1 MKLSITGLFKRHV
14 KEEKKPQNIDAGQE
28 KEPASII
35 QTDIWKKPSS
45 DGLVDY
51 HAVTGEGTPEYQERQ
66 NSLQQMEAWAKENQI
81 PVGKR
86 TVTDYYYDSKIVPGR
101 VVLMGLGKNVRGSMQ
116 YILNELNHNDA
127 FKDFH
132 IYVKTAK
139 DTEEIVK
146 TYIRQNGWN
155 RTEAVTPDSVYME
168 LIETAQFLLTEVY
181 LTAAWVKKEGQMYIN
196 IWHGTPLKK
205 LGLAKNAKGK
215 HKNGIQQSNFIDADY
230 LLYPNDYT
238 KKHMLESYKVAE
250 LMPGKVL
257 KLGYPRT
264 GGMLEAAQSDQTE
277 LRKMLAPNGEHI
289 YAYMPTWKDYLKV
302 DQVVAE
308 SKELLDY
315 LDANLR
321 EDQILYVNLHHRVS
335 DSLDYSQ
342 FKRIRQFPPTVDS
355 YKLLALTDALI
366 TDYSSVFY
374 DYLAL
379 RRQIVLYCAD
389 YELYRKKRGTYMD
402 LMELPFDKA
411 VTPEEVLAAINRG
424 KTYDDE
430 AAYQEFCAYD
440 SVENAHKLCSLF
452 MGTEDEVEVE
462 AIPKNKKKKVM
473 IYSDALSEC
482 TETQWLRKTAEN
494 CAGSDTVEL
503 FISCNQDMVNENKDS
518 AYPLLNKVPVI
529 GTTAD
534 YFPSAMGRT
543 AKKLYE
549 SGKITIGQAMS
560 VWKYDYAAAVR
571 RFLGRAAFDLAV
583 LLDVTDPEKLLALT
597 FMDQPNKIM
606 IISDLM
612 YKEITENNNTF
623 LKDALQVSA
632 SYMRA
637 VFVKNEEQYAY
648 ISQMIGDACPVC
660 YMKDAKDLTQA
671 INAAVMREGDQL

>member
-28 KEPASII
+28 KKPASII
-35 QTDIWKKPSS
+35 QTDTWKKPSS

-146 TYIRQNGWN
+146 TYIRQNGWS
-155 RTEAVTPDSVYME
+155 RTEVVTPDSVYME

-238 KKHMLESYKVAE
+238 KKHMLESYKVAD

-452 MGTEDEVEVE
+452 LGTEDEVVVE

-560 VWKYDYAAAVR
+560 IWKYDYAAAVR

-583 LLDVTDPEKLLALT
+583 LLDVTDPEKLLSLT
-597 FMDQPNKIM
+597 LMDQPNKIM

-671 INAAVMREGDQL
+671 INAAVIREGE

>member
-28 KEPASII
+28 KKPASII
-35 QTDIWKKPSS
+35 QTGTWKKPSS

-146 TYIRQNGWN
+146 TYIRQNGWS

-238 KKHMLESYKVAE
+238 KKHMLESYKVAD

-452 MGTEDEVEVE
+452 LGTEDEVEVE

-534 YFPSAMGRT
+534 YFPSAMGHT

-583 LLDVTDPEKLLALT
+583 LLDVTDSEKLLALT

-671 INAAVMREGDQL
+671 INAAVMREGE

>member
-28 KEPASII
+28 KKPASII
-35 QTDIWKKPSS
+35 QTDTWKKPSS

-146 TYIRQNGWN
+146 TYIRQNGWS
-155 RTEAVTPDSVYME
+155 RTEVVTPDSVYME

-238 KKHMLESYKVAE
+238 KKHMLESYKVAD

-452 MGTEDEVEVE
+452 LGTEDEVVVE

-534 YFPSAMGRT
+534 YFPSAMGHT

-560 VWKYDYAAAVR
+560 IWKYDYAAAVR

-583 LLDVTDPEKLLALT
+583 LLDVTDPEKLLSLT

-671 INAAVMREGDQL
+671 INAAVIREGE

>member
-14 KEEKKPQNIDAGQE
+14 KEEKKPQNIDAGKE
-28 KEPASII
+28 KKPASII
-35 QTDIWKKPSS
+35 QTDTWKKPSS

-139 DTEEIVK
+139 DIEEIVK
-146 TYIRQNGWN
+146 TYIRQNGWS

-238 KKHMLESYKVAE
+238 KKHMLESYKVAD

-411 VTPEEVLAAINRG
+411 ITPEEVLAAINRG

-430 AAYQEFCAYD
+430 EAYQEFCAYD

-452 MGTEDEVEVE
+452 LGTEDEVVVE

-534 YFPSAMGRT
+534 YFPSAMGHT

-560 VWKYDYAAAVR
+560 IWKYDYAAAVR

-583 LLDVTDPEKLLALT
+583 LLDVTDPEKLLSLT

-671 INAAVMREGDQL
+671 INAAVIREGE

>member
-28 KEPASII
+28 KKPASII
-35 QTDIWKKPSS
+35 QTDTWKKPSS

-146 TYIRQNGWN
+146 TYIRQNGWS

-238 KKHMLESYKVAE
+238 KKHMLESYKVAD

-452 MGTEDEVEVE
+452 LGTEDEVEVE

-549 SGKITIGQAMS
+549 SGKIMIGQAMS
-560 VWKYDYAAAVR
+560 VWKYDYAAAAR

-606 IISDLM
+606 VISDLM

-623 LKDALQVSA
+623 LKDAVQVSA

-637 VFVKNEEQYAY
+637 VFVKNEEQYVY

-671 INAAVMREGDQL
+671 INAAVMREGE

>member
-28 KEPASII
+28 KKPASII
-35 QTDIWKKPSS
+35 QTDTWKKPSS

-146 TYIRQNGWN
+146 TYIRQNGWS
-155 RTEAVTPDSVYME
+155 RTEVVTPDSVYME

-238 KKHMLESYKVAE
+238 KKHMLESYKVAD

-440 SVENAHKLCSLF
+440 SVEIAQKLCSLF
-452 MGTEDEVEVE
+452 LGTEDEVVVE

-560 VWKYDYAAAVR
+560 IWKYDYAAAVR

-583 LLDVTDPEKLLALT
+583 LLDVTDPEKLLSLT

-671 INAAVMREGDQL
+671 INAAVIREGE

>member
-28 KEPASII
+28 KKPASTI
-35 QTDIWKKPSS
+35 QTDTWKKPSS

-146 TYIRQNGWN
+146 TYIRQNGWS

-238 KKHMLESYKVAE
+238 KKHMLESYKVAD

-264 GGMLEAAQSDQTE
+264 GGMLETAQSDQTE

-452 MGTEDEVEVE
+452 LGTEDEVEVE

-534 YFPSAMGRT
+534 YFPSAMGHT

-671 INAAVMREGDQL
+671 INAAVMREGE

>member
-28 KEPASII
+28 KKPASII
-35 QTDIWKKPSS
+35 QTDTWKKPSS

-146 TYIRQNGWN
+146 TYIRQNGWS

-238 KKHMLESYKVAE
+238 KKHMLESYKVAD

-452 MGTEDEVEVE
+452 LGTEDEVEVE

-482 TETQWLRKTAEN
+482 TETQWLRKTAES

-534 YFPSAMGRT
+534 YFPSAMGHT

-560 VWKYDYAAAVR
+560 IWKYDYAAAAR

-606 IISDLM
+606 VISDLM

-623 LKDALQVSA
+623 LKDAVQVSA

-671 INAAVMREGDQL
+671 INAAVMREGE

>member
-28 KEPASII
+28 KKPASTI
-35 QTDIWKKPSS
+35 QTDTWKKPSS

-146 TYIRQNGWN
+146 TYIRQNGWS

-238 KKHMLESYKVAE
+238 KKHMLESYKVAD

-452 MGTEDEVEVE
+452 LETEDEVEVE

-534 YFPSAMGRT
+534 YFPSAMGHT

-671 INAAVMREGDQL
+671 INAAVMREGE

>member
-28 KEPASII
+28 KKPASII
-35 QTDIWKKPSS
+35 QTDTWKKPSS

-146 TYIRQNGWN
+146 TYIRQNGWS
-155 RTEAVTPDSVYME
+155 RTEVVTPDSVYME

-238 KKHMLESYKVAE
+238 KKHMLESYKVAD

-366 TDYSSVFY
+366 TDYFSVFY

-452 MGTEDEVEVE
+452 LGTEDEVVVE

-560 VWKYDYAAAVR
+560 IWKYDYAAAVR

-583 LLDVTDPEKLLALT
+583 LLDVTDPEKLLSLT

-671 INAAVMREGDQL
+671 INAAVIREGE

>member
-28 KEPASII
+28 KKPASII
-35 QTDIWKKPSS
+35 QTDTWKKPSS

-51 HAVTGEGTPEYQERQ
+51 HAVTEEGTPEYQERQ

-146 TYIRQNGWN
+146 TYIRQNGWS
-155 RTEAVTPDSVYME
+155 RTEVVTPDFVYME

-238 KKHMLESYKVAE
+238 KKHMLESYKVAD

-452 MGTEDEVEVE
+452 LGTEDEVVVE

-560 VWKYDYAAAVR
+560 IWKYDYAAAVR

-583 LLDVTDPEKLLALT
+583 LLDVTDPEKLLSLT

-671 INAAVMREGDQL
+671 INAAVIREGE

>member
-28 KEPASII
+28 KKPASII
-35 QTDIWKKPSS
+35 QTDTWKKPSS

-146 TYIRQNGWN
+146 TYIRQNGWS

-181 LTAAWVKKEGQMYIN
+181 LTVAWVKKEGQMYIN

-238 KKHMLESYKVAE
+238 KKHMLESYKVAD

-452 MGTEDEVEVE
+452 LGTEDEVVVE

-534 YFPSAMGRT
+534 YFPSAMGRI

-583 LLDVTDPEKLLALT
+583 LLDVTDPEKLLSLT

-671 INAAVMREGDQL
+671 INAAVIREGE

>member
-28 KEPASII
+28 KKPAFII
-35 QTDIWKKPSS
+35 QTDTWKKPSS

-146 TYIRQNGWN
+146 TYIRQNGWS
-155 RTEAVTPDSVYME
+155 RTEVVTPDFVYME

-238 KKHMLESYKVAE
+238 KKHMLESYKVAD

-452 MGTEDEVEVE
+452 LGTEDEVVVE

-560 VWKYDYAAAVR
+560 IWKYDYAAAVR

-583 LLDVTDPEKLLALT
+583 LLDVTDPEKLLSLT

-671 INAAVMREGDQL
+671 INAAVIREGE

>member
-28 KEPASII
+28 KKPASII

-671 INAAVMREGDQL
+671 INAAVMREGE

>member
-28 KEPASII
+28 KKPASTI
-35 QTDIWKKPSS
+35 QTDTWKKPSS

-146 TYIRQNGWN
+146 TYIRQNGWS

-238 KKHMLESYKVAE
+238 KKHMLESYKVAD

-277 LRKMLAPNGEHI
+277 LCKMLAPNGEHI

-452 MGTEDEVEVE
+452 LGTEDEVEVE

-534 YFPSAMGRT
+534 YFPSAMGHT

-671 INAAVMREGDQL
+671 INAAVMREGE

>member
-28 KEPASII
+28 KKPASII
-35 QTDIWKKPSS
+35 QTDTWKKPSS

-51 HAVTGEGTPEYQERQ
+51 HAVTGEGTPEYQERK

-146 TYIRQNGWN
+146 TYIRQNGWS

-238 KKHMLESYKVAE
+238 KKHMLESYKVAD

-452 MGTEDEVEVE
+452 LGTEDEVVVE

-560 VWKYDYAAAVR
+560 IWKYDYAAAVR

-583 LLDVTDPEKLLALT
+583 LLDVTDPEKLLSLT

-648 ISQMIGDACPVC
+648 ISQMIGDTCPVC

-671 INAAVMREGDQL
+671 INAAVIREGE

>member
-28 KEPASII
+28 KKPASII
-35 QTDIWKKPSS
+35 QTDTWKKPSS

-146 TYIRQNGWN
+146 TYIRQNGWS

-238 KKHMLESYKVAE
+238 KKHMLESYKVAD

-411 VTPEEVLAAINRG
+411 ITPEEVLAAINRG

-452 MGTEDEVEVE
+452 LGTEDEVVVE

-482 TETQWLRKTAEN
+482 METQWLRKTAEN

-560 VWKYDYAAAVR
+560 IWKYDYAAAVR

-583 LLDVTDPEKLLALT
+583 LLDVTDPEKLLSLT

-606 IISDLM
+606 IINDLM

-671 INAAVMREGDQL
+671 INAAVIREGE

>member
-28 KEPASII
+28 KKPASII
-35 QTDIWKKPSS
+35 QTDTWKKPSS

-146 TYIRQNGWN
+146 TYIRQNGWS

-238 KKHMLESYKVAE
+238 KKHMLESYKVAD

-411 VTPEEVLAAINRG
+411 ITQEEVLAAINRG

-452 MGTEDEVEVE
+452 LGTEDEVVVE

-560 VWKYDYAAAVR
+560 IWKYDYAAAVR

-583 LLDVTDPEKLLALT
+583 LLDVTDPEKLLSLT

-671 INAAVMREGDQL
+671 INAAVIREGE

>member
-28 KEPASII
+28 KKPASII
-35 QTDIWKKPSS
+35 QTDTWKKPST

-321 EDQILYVNLHHRVS
+321 KDQILYVNLHHRVS

-560 VWKYDYAAAVR
+560 VWKYDYAAAAR

-606 IISDLM
+606 VISDLM

-648 ISQMIGDACPVC
+648 ISQMIRDACPVC

-671 INAAVMREGDQL
+671 INAAVMREGE

>member
-28 KEPASII
+28 KKPASII
-35 QTDIWKKPSS
+35 QTDTWKKPSS

-51 HAVTGEGTPEYQERQ
+51 HAVTGEGTPEYQERK

-139 DTEEIVK
+139 DTEGIVK
-146 TYIRQNGWN
+146 TYIRQNGWS

-238 KKHMLESYKVAE
+238 KKHMLESYKVAD

-424 KTYDDE
+424 KTYEDE

-452 MGTEDEVEVE
+452 LGTEDEVVVE

-583 LLDVTDPEKLLALT
+583 LLDVTDPEKLLSLT

-612 YKEITENNNTF
+612 YEEITENNNTF

-671 INAAVMREGDQL
+671 INAAVMREGE

>member
-1 MKLSITGLFKRHV
+1 MKLSITGLFKRHT

-35 QTDIWKKPSS
+35 QIDTWKKPSS

-146 TYIRQNGWN
+146 TYIRQNGWS

-238 KKHMLESYKVAE
+238 KKHMLESYKVAD

-452 MGTEDEVEVE
+452 LGTEDEVVVE

-571 RFLGRAAFDLAV
+571 RFLGCAAFDLAV
-583 LLDVTDPEKLLALT
+583 LLDVTDPEKLLSLT

-671 INAAVMREGDQL
+671 INAAVIREGE

>member
-1 MKLSITGLFKRHV
+1 MKLSITGLFKRHT

-35 QTDIWKKPSS
+35 QIDTWKKPSS
-45 DGLVDY
+45 DGLVNY

-146 TYIRQNGWN
+146 TYIRQNGWS

-238 KKHMLESYKVAE
+238 KKHMLESYKVAD

-452 MGTEDEVEVE
+452 LGTEDKVVVE

-549 SGKITIGQAMS
+549 NGQITLGQAMC
-560 VWKYDYAAAVR
+560 VGKYDYAAAVR

-583 LLDVTDPEKLLALT
+583 LLDVTDPEKLLSLT

-671 INAAVMREGDQL
+671 INAAVIREGE

>member
-28 KEPASII
+28 KKPASII
-35 QTDIWKKPSS
+35 QTDTWKKPSS

-116 YILNELNHNDA
+116 YILNELNYNDA

-146 TYIRQNGWN
+146 TYIRQNGWS

-238 KKHMLESYKVAE
+238 KKHMLESYKVAD

-321 EDQILYVNLHHRVS
+321 KDQILYVNLHHRVS

-411 VTPEEVLAAINRG
+411 ITPEEVLAAINRG

-430 AAYQEFCAYD
+430 EAYQEFCAYD

-452 MGTEDEVEVE
+452 LGTEDEVVVE

-560 VWKYDYAAAVR
+560 IWKYDYAAAVR

-583 LLDVTDPEKLLALT
+583 LLDVTDPEKLLSLT

-606 IISDLM
+606 VISDLM

-671 INAAVMREGDQL
+671 INAAVIREGE

>member
-28 KEPASII
+28 KKPASII
-35 QTDIWKKPSS
+35 QTDTWKKPSS

-146 TYIRQNGWN
+146 TYIRQNGWS

-238 KKHMLESYKVAE
+238 KKHMLESYKVAD
-250 LMPGKVL
+250 LMPSKVL

-452 MGTEDEVEVE
+452 LGTEDEVEVE

-560 VWKYDYAAAVR
+560 VWKYDYAAAAR

-606 IISDLM
+606 VISDLM

-648 ISQMIGDACPVC
+648 ISQMIGDVCPVC

-671 INAAVMREGDQL
+671 INAAVMREGE

>member
-28 KEPASII
+28 KKPASII
-35 QTDIWKKPSS
+35 QTDTWKKPSS

-146 TYIRQNGWN
+146 TYIRQNGWS
-155 RTEAVTPDSVYME
+155 RTEVVTPDSVYME

-238 KKHMLESYKVAE
+238 KKHMLESYKVAD

-411 VTPEEVLAAINRG
+411 ITPEEVLAAINRG

-430 AAYQEFCAYD
+430 EAYQEFCAYD

-452 MGTEDEVEVE
+452 LGTEDEVVVE

-560 VWKYDYAAAVR
+560 IWKYDYAAAVR

-583 LLDVTDPEKLLALT
+583 LLDVTDPEKLLSLT

-671 INAAVMREGDQL
+671 INAAVIREGE

>member
-28 KEPASII
+28 KKPASII
-35 QTDIWKKPSS
+35 QTDTWKKPSS

-146 TYIRQNGWN
+146 TYIRQNGWS

-238 KKHMLESYKVAE
+238 KKHMLESYKVAD

-430 AAYQEFCAYD
+430 EAYQEFCAYD

-452 MGTEDEVEVE
+452 LGTEDEVVVE

-534 YFPSAMGRT
+534 YFPSAMGCT
-543 AKKLYE
+543 AN
-549 SGKITIGQAMS
+549 
-560 VWKYDYAAAVR
+560 VR
-571 RFLGRAAFDLAV
+571 
-583 LLDVTDPEKLLALT
+583 
-597 FMDQPNKIM
+597 M
-606 IISDLM
+606 
-612 YKEITENNNTF
+612 EI
-623 LKDALQVSA
+623 
-632 SYMRA
+632 
-637 VFVKNEEQYAY
+637 
-648 ISQMIGDACPVC
+648 
-660 YMKDAKDLTQA
+660 
-671 INAAVMREGDQL
+671 

>member
-1 MKLSITGLFKRHV
+1 MKLSITGLFKRHT

-35 QTDIWKKPSS
+35 QIDTWKKPSS
-45 DGLVDY
+45 DGLVNY

-146 TYIRQNGWN
+146 TYIRQNGWS
-155 RTEAVTPDSVYME
+155 RTETVTPDSVYME

-238 KKHMLESYKVAE
+238 KKHMLESYKVAD

-411 VTPEEVLAAINRG
+411 VTPEEVLTAINRG

-452 MGTEDEVEVE
+452 LGTEDEVEVE

-534 YFPSAMGRT
+534 YFPSAMGCT

-549 SGKITIGQAMS
+549 NGQITLGQAMC
-560 VWKYDYAAAVR
+560 VGKYDYAAAVR

-583 LLDVTDPEKLLALT
+583 LLDVTDPEKLLSLT

-671 INAAVMREGDQL
+671 INAAVIREGE

>member
-28 KEPASII
+28 KKPASII
-35 QTDIWKKPSS
+35 QTDTWKKPSS

-146 TYIRQNGWN
+146 TYIRQNGWS
-155 RTEAVTPDSVYME
+155 RTEVVTPDSVYME

-238 KKHMLESYKVAE
+238 KKHMLESYKVAD

-452 MGTEDEVEVE
+452 LGTEDEVEVE

-534 YFPSAMGRT
+534 YFPSAMGHT

-671 INAAVMREGDQL
+671 INAAVMREGE

>member
-28 KEPASII
+28 KKPASII
-35 QTDIWKKPSS
+35 QTDTWKKPSS

-146 TYIRQNGWN
+146 TYIRQNGWS

-238 KKHMLESYKVAE
+238 KKHMLESYKVAD

-411 VTPEEVLAAINRG
+411 ITPEEVLAAINRG

-452 MGTEDEVEVE
+452 LGTEDEVVVE

-560 VWKYDYAAAVR
+560 IWTYDYAAAVR

-583 LLDVTDPEKLLALT
+583 LLDVTDPEKLLSLT

-671 INAAVMREGDQL
+671 INAAVIREGE

>member
-28 KEPASII
+28 KKPASII
-35 QTDIWKKPSS
+35 QTDTWKKPSS

-146 TYIRQNGWN
+146 TYIRQNGWS
-155 RTEAVTPDSVYME
+155 RTEVVTPDSVYME

-238 KKHMLESYKVAE
+238 KKHMLESYKVAD

-452 MGTEDEVEVE
+452 LGTEDEVVVE

-534 YFPSAMGRT
+534 YFPSAMGHT

-583 LLDVTDPEKLLALT
+583 LLDVTDPEKLLSLT

-671 INAAVMREGDQL
+671 INAAVIREGE

>member
-28 KEPASII
+28 KKPAFII
-35 QTDIWKKPSS
+35 QTDTWKKPSS

-66 NSLQQMEAWAKENQI
+66 NSLQQMAAWAKENQI

-146 TYIRQNGWN
+146 TYIRQNGWS

-238 KKHMLESYKVAE
+238 KKHMLESYKVAD

-452 MGTEDEVEVE
+452 LGTEDEVEVE

-534 YFPSAMGRT
+534 YFPSAMGHT

-583 LLDVTDPEKLLALT
+583 LLDVTDPEKLLSLT

-671 INAAVMREGDQL
+671 INAAVMREGE

>member
-379 RRQIVLYCAD
+379 RRQVVLYCAD

-671 INAAVMREGDQL
+671 INAAVMREGE

>member
-1 MKLSITGLFKRHV
+1 MQTICYI
-14 KEEKKPQNIDAGQE
+14 QM
-28 KEPASII
+28 II
-35 QTDIWKKPSS
+35 Q
-45 DGLVDY
+45 
-51 HAVTGEGTPEYQERQ
+51 
-66 NSLQQMEAWAKENQI
+66 
-81 PVGKR
+81 
-86 TVTDYYYDSKIVPGR
+86 
-101 VVLMGLGKNVRGSMQ
+101 
-116 YILNELNHNDA
+116 
-127 FKDFH
+127 
-132 IYVKTAK
+132 
-139 DTEEIVK
+139 
-146 TYIRQNGWN
+146 
-155 RTEAVTPDSVYME
+155 
-168 LIETAQFLLTEVY
+168 
-181 LTAAWVKKEGQMYIN
+181 
-196 IWHGTPLKK
+196 
-205 LGLAKNAKGK
+205 
-215 HKNGIQQSNFIDADY
+215 
-230 LLYPNDYT
+230 
-238 KKHMLESYKVAE
+238 KHMLESYKVAD

-452 MGTEDEVEVE
+452 LGTEDEVEVE

-482 TETQWLRKTAEN
+482 TETQWLRKTAES

-549 SGKITIGQAMS
+549 SGKIMIGQAMS
-560 VWKYDYAAAVR
+560 VWKYDYAAAAR

-623 LKDALQVSA
+623 LKDAVQVSA

-671 INAAVMREGDQL
+671 INAAVMREGE

>member
-28 KEPASII
+28 KKPASII
-35 QTDIWKKPSS
+35 QTDTWKKPSS

-146 TYIRQNGWN
+146 TYIRQNGWS
-155 RTEAVTPDSVYME
+155 RTEVVTPDSVYME

-238 KKHMLESYKVAE
+238 KKHMLESYKVAD

-264 GGMLEAAQSDQTE
+264 GGMLEAAQSDQTD

-452 MGTEDEVEVE
+452 LGTEDEVVVE

-560 VWKYDYAAAVR
+560 IWKYDYAAAVR

-583 LLDVTDPEKLLALT
+583 LLDVTDPEKLLSLT

-671 INAAVMREGDQL
+671 INAAVIREGE

>member
-28 KEPASII
+28 KKPASII
-35 QTDIWKKPSS
+35 QTDTWKKPSS

-146 TYIRQNGWN
+146 TYIRQNGWS
-155 RTEAVTPDSVYME
+155 RTEVVTPDSVYME

-238 KKHMLESYKVAE
+238 KKHMLESYKVAD
-250 LMPGKVL
+250 LMLGKVL

-452 MGTEDEVEVE
+452 LGTEDEVVVE

-560 VWKYDYAAAVR
+560 IWKYDYAAAVR

-583 LLDVTDPEKLLALT
+583 LLDVTDPEKLLSLT

-671 INAAVMREGDQL
+671 INAAVIREGE

>member
-28 KEPASII
+28 KKPASII
-35 QTDIWKKPSS
+35 QTDTWKKPSS

-66 NSLQQMEAWAKENQI
+66 NRLQQMEAGAKENQI

-146 TYIRQNGWN
+146 TYIRQNGWS

-238 KKHMLESYKVAE
+238 KKHMLESYKVAD

-424 KTYDDE
+424 KAYDDE

-452 MGTEDEVEVE
+452 LGTEDEVEVE

-543 AKKLYE
+543 AKKLYD

-560 VWKYDYAAAVR
+560 VWKYDYAAAAR

-597 FMDQPNKIM
+597 FMDRPNKIM

-671 INAAVMREGDQL
+671 INAAVMREGE

>member
-28 KEPASII
+28 KKPASII
-35 QTDIWKKPSS
+35 QTDTWKKPSS

-146 TYIRQNGWN
+146 TYIRQNGWS

-238 KKHMLESYKVAE
+238 KKHMLESYKVAD

-389 YELYRKKRGTYMD
+389 YKLYRKKRGTYMD

-452 MGTEDEVEVE
+452 LGTEDEVVVE

-534 YFPSAMGRT
+534 YFPSAMGHT

-560 VWKYDYAAAVR
+560 IWKYDYAAAVR

-583 LLDVTDPEKLLALT
+583 LLDVTDPEKLLSLT

-671 INAAVMREGDQL
+671 INAAVIREGE

>member
-28 KEPASII
+28 KKPASII
-35 QTDIWKKPSS
+35 QTDTWKKPSS

-146 TYIRQNGWN
+146 TYIRQNGWS

-238 KKHMLESYKVAE
+238 KKHMLESYKVAD

-264 GGMLEAAQSDQTE
+264 GGMLDSAQSDQTE

-411 VTPEEVLAAINRG
+411 ITPEEVLAAINRG

-430 AAYQEFCAYD
+430 EAYQEFCAYD

-452 MGTEDEVEVE
+452 LGTEDEVVVE

-560 VWKYDYAAAVR
+560 IWKYDYAAAVR

-583 LLDVTDPEKLLALT
+583 LLDVTDPEKLLSLT

-671 INAAVMREGDQL
+671 INAAVIREGE

>member
-28 KEPASII
+28 KKPASII
-35 QTDIWKKPSS
+35 QTDTWKKPSS

-146 TYIRQNGWN
+146 TYIRQNGWS

-238 KKHMLESYKVAE
+238 KKHMLESYKVAD

-315 LDANLR
+315 LDANFR

-452 MGTEDEVEVE
+452 LGTEDEVVVE

-583 LLDVTDPEKLLALT
+583 LLDVTDPEKLLSLT

-671 INAAVMREGDQL
+671 INAAVIREGE